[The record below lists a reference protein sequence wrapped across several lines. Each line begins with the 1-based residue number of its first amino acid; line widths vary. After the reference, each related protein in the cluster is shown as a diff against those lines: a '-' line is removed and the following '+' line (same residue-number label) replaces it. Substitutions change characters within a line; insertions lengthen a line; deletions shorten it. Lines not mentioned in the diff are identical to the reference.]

1 MAHLPFFFLFFV
13 SYLFL
18 FVFYFIAHCDLI
30 DYLFRHQPKSR
41 GGTTTW
47 NIGPF
52 YFYFSLHTC
61 YHVLY
66 M

>member
-41 GGTTTW
+41 GGTTT
-47 NIGPF
+47 
-52 YFYFSLHTC
+52 
-61 YHVLY
+61 
-66 M
+66 